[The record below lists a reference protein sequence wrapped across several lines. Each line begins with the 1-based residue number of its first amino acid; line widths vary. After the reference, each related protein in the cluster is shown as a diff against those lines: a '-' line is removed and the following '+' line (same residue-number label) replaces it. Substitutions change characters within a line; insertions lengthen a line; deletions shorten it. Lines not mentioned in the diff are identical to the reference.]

1 MRAVLTTTGDEI
13 RKVWLFDS
21 FAGLPKPDVK
31 NYPQDEPDRLW
42 TFNEFRGECGGS
54 ESKLRALRSFG

>member
-31 NYPQDEPDRLW
+31 NYPHDEPDRLW
-42 TFNEFRGECGGS
+42 TFNEFLGVS
-54 ESKLRALRSFG
+54 VA

>member
-1 MRAVLTTTGDEI
+1 VRAILAAFSDET

-31 NYPQDEPDRLW
+31 NYPQDEP
-42 TFNEFRGECGGS
+42 TGFGHSMNIS
-54 ESKLRALRSFG
+54 E